1 MNHESQRHAW
11 IGIDPTIGGSALP
24 EEASQVARAPIPTR
38 AEAAVASLAC
48 DLRGL
53 CRLSPVEG
61 EILAL
66 LFEASPKAV
75 SYERLYGCFGKSVA
89 RPRKQLSVHIYDLRL
104 KLAQIKVRIW
114 MVYKLGYYVDRD
126 DKALL
131 AKMIGGRQ

>member
-1 MNHESQRHAW
+1 MNCESGRQAP
-11 IGIDPTIGGSALP
+11 IGIDPTIGDPALV
-24 EEASQVARAPIPTR
+24 EGASQVARAPMNTR
-38 AEAAVASLAC
+38 AEIAVASLAC

-66 LFEASPKAV
+66 LYEASPKAV
-75 SYERLYGCFGKSVA
+75 SYERLYGCFGKSVV

-104 KLAQIKVRIW
+104 RLAQIKVRIW
-114 MVYKLGYYVDRD
+114 MVYKLGYYIDRA

-131 AKMIGGRQ
+131 AKMIGGGE

>member
-1 MNHESQRHAW
+1 MNCESGRSAP
-11 IGIDPTIGGSALP
+11 IGTDPTIGDPALV
-24 EEASQVARAPIPTR
+24 EGTLQVARAPMNTR

-75 SYERLYGCFGKSVA
+75 SYERLYGCFGNSVV
-89 RPRKQLSVHIYDLRL
+89 RPRKQLSVHIYDLRR
-104 KLAQIKVRIW
+104 KLSPVKVRIW
-114 MVYKLGYYVDRD
+114 MVYKLGYYIDAA

-131 AKMIGGRQ
+131 AKKIGGVE